1 MQIADVSST
10 EGNSWQQSYRK
21 DDPAASAIL
30 EHSASASRCT
40 RVVRSLPRALRMHS
54 DQSIAGTLRLTT
66 AGLRVRPSLGMVQ
79 ERIACLVHKRASE
92 REAQQ
97 HKICKVKWETG
108 AVAKGEITAEWT
120 VSQVRHIAGR
130 FALPPLTSLRTGPSI
145 PFVPSCAAPQ
155 VIASTGLKRS
165 HCDATLMHLSL
176 RCCAIAQF

>member
-54 DQSIAGTLRLTT
+54 DQSTIAGTLRLTT

-130 FALPPLTSLRTGPSI
+130 SALFRLTSLRTGPDRTGPDRTIQSVGPI
-145 PFVPSCAAPQ
+145 PMPHCSQA
-155 VIASTGLKRS
+155 IASTGLKRS
-165 HCDATLMHLSL
+165 HCDATLMH
-176 RCCAIAQF
+176 